1 MATGQFRNHTRFV
14 QHTTPQFMNDM
25 MRAYQILADN
35 MQANG
40 MAPHYARVDSAF
52 VSDPANF
59 GSVVQWTG
67 QVAAVTDAQVWAG
80 ANALRKLMQAHF
92 ADAEYAH
99 KLADTTDL
107 ALITLLAAPDATDT
121 SSAGTLLLAM
131 KAALNAHVVEGSY
144 HASVPPSILAVT
156 VTGTPSTSD
165 ASANLSSYNEMLAIY
180 KRHIYSAIERLD
192 FEAV

>member
-1 MATGQFRNHTRFV
+1 MSIGQFRDHTRFV
-14 QHTTPQFMNDM
+14 QHTTPAFMNDM
-25 MRAYQILADN
+25 MRAYQILSEN
-35 MQANG
+35 LQANG
-40 MAPHYARVDSAF
+40 MAPHYARVDQDF
-52 VSDPANF
+52 VNAPINF
-59 GSVVQWTG
+59 GAVVQWTNL
-67 QVAAVTDAQVWAG
+67 VAASTDAQVWAG

-92 ADAEYAH
+92 ADADYAH

-180 KRHIYSAIERLD
+180 KRHVFSAVERLD

>member
-59 GSVVQWTG
+59 GSVVQWTD
-67 QVAAVTDAQVWAG
+67 QVAAATDAQVWAG

-92 ADAEYAH
+92 ADAERV
-99 KLADTTDL
+99 
-107 ALITLLAAPDATDT
+107 APNI
-121 SSAGTLLLAM
+121 S
-131 KAALNAHVVEGSY
+131 
-144 HASVPPSILAVT
+144 
-156 VTGTPSTSD
+156 
-165 ASANLSSYNEMLAIY
+165 
-180 KRHIYSAIERLD
+180 
-192 FEAV
+192 